1 MTIAIH
7 DGQLTK
13 DVIEEM
19 ITEAMAKIEEDGVV
33 VSFCFAAV
41 VVTPEIMDGKS
52 GSRFHEILEM
62 AGNPLVGS
70 VLTIKTGEGWKSVA
84 DAMPDDDKADAVSE
98 AMPIVINAAKSNP
111 ELALALL
118 SSFNRK
124 Y

>member
-33 VSFCFAAV
+33 VSFCFAAIIA
-41 VVTPEIMDGKS
+41 TPEIVNGES
-52 GSRFHEILEM
+52 GYRIHEVIEM
-62 AGNPLVGS
+62 AGNPLAGS
-70 VLTIKTGEGWKSVA
+70 ILTIKIGEGWKSVA
-84 DAMPDDDKADAVSE
+84 DAMPDDDKSDTVSE

-111 ELALALL
+111 ELTLAML
-118 SSFNRK
+118 SSFNLK
-124 Y
+124 H